1 MSGGLG
7 ACVTLDWLPFRG
19 QAAGKTFVGGD
30 GGGGALCVWLCGR
43 EA

>member
-19 QAAGKTFVGGD
+19 QAAGRTF
-30 GGGGALCVWLCGR
+30 CR
-43 EA
+43 EAIYVCVCERKGEKER